1 MHSSQYFSS
10 SRSCNIRNW
19 LILAARVASGEKRE
33 GVGTEIKGKRVTSFR
48 HVTTRYLFI
57 ESFVD
62 VAEVMR
68 SKLQKTLQL
77 LPGHLL
83 HNKPVI

>member
-1 MHSSQYFSS
+1 M
-10 SRSCNIRNW
+10 
-19 LILAARVASGEKRE
+19 EK
-33 GVGTEIKGKRVTSFR
+33 KRVTSSC
-48 HVTTRYLFI
+48 HVTTLYLFI
-57 ESFVD
+57 ESFID

-83 HNKPVI
+83 HNKPVICNGKPKTIFLLSYFGCIQN